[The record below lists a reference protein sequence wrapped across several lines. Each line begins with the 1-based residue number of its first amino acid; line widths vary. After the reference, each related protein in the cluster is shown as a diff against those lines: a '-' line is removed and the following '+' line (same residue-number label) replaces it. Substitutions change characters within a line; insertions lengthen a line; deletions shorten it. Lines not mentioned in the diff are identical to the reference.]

1 MKMRDL
7 PMGVFHFDCF
17 WQNEFHWWLEFD
29 DEQVPDAMGQLVR
42 MKGRGIE
49 SSPRQR
55 ERRGLP
61 DHELDMHLGRCIA
74 QESNIFDERVE
85 DEYFAVIQNFKG
97 KTEALILQVRPLL
110 GEWLLVHWQNRW
122 EESQV
127 Y

>member
-1 MKMRDL
+1 
-7 PMGVFHFDCF
+7 
-17 WQNEFHWWLEFD
+17 
-29 DEQVPDAMGQLVR
+29 MGQLVR

-110 GEWLLVHWQNRW
+110 GE
-122 EESQV
+122 
-127 Y
+127 